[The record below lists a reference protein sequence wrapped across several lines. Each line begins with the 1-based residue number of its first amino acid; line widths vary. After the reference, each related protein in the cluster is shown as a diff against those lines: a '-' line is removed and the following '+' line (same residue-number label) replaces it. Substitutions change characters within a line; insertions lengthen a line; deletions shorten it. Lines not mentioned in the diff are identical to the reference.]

1 MNPNATE
8 FRKRRE
14 IEQILAPLA
23 DADDRLGPVLTR
35 MVQRARTE
43 DEAQDIQE
51 LLTVRRKLQIAKKR
65 IVELHP
71 DGRRND

>member
-1 MNPNATE
+1 MSQSTTE
-8 FRKRRE
+8 FQKRRE

-23 DADDRLGPVLTR
+23 DADERLGPVLTR

-43 DEAQDIQE
+43 DEANDIQE

-65 IVELHP
+65 IAELHP
-71 DGRRND
+71 NGKQDD